1 MPYKDKQKQR
11 EAVRKS
17 AAKLRAKRKGITQAV
32 KPSTELQICVNC
44 SELKTAL
51 AESEKQRAKL
61 QIFYDQEHEKKKKK
75 WRVQKKRLA
84 QKNKKKNNQVEKRV
98 K

>member
-32 KPSTELQICVNC
+32 KPSTELQICGNC
-44 SELKTAL
+44 LELKKTL
-51 AESEKQRAKL
+51 DESEKQRAKL
-61 QIFYDQEHEKKKKK
+61 QIFYDQELEKKRKK
-75 WRVQKKRLA
+75 WRAQKKRLA
-84 QKNKKKNNQVEKRV
+84 KRNRKKAG
-98 K
+98 